1 MDNINYNNEIL
12 EELKVLTGL
21 LTTGSQGLNA
31 SKMFDKSI
39 EDMIRSKKKL
49 TLAEMES
56 AQAYLNSRGQLNT
69 GEKQYLET
77 INKKIKLEQTLQQ
90 ATGTT
95 IQSFSK
101 LTDALLSSERN
112 FSKYSDGLR
121 GLGDAAKSVGDELGG
136 WKKYVGNFVKGSTEV
151 VSAYFKQADSV
162 LKANDDLSKLGTAGA
177 FSTKELLSMGHNAY
191 LTSKN
196 LDLLVNPIKS
206 LGSGLIN
213 LGGTTG
219 EGVKAFAKLTA
230 ITQEQQLQYQ
240 KLGVSQGE
248 LIQTQSDFLK
258 LQAISGISLRN
269 EIKDRVALQKA
280 SLEYQDQVLMLAK
293 LTGEDV
299 ESVKK
304 KQQEAASIYEFQLGI
319 LQLTLK
325 AKNATN
331 EEERQALLKE
341 RDARVKTNSELAART
356 DKEFQVA
363 IQQIMTT
370 GVIGAKES
378 VTLVKR
384 GLLDAAVE
392 FDKNVKSGMDAAKAT
407 DKLLQAYQKQGE
419 YRYERF
425 ANIGAIER
433 GQVGAEGFG
442 MSQDELQYIAR
453 SVGMNFEAMRKQAES
468 EIQAGKVTDDP
479 ALKARAQL
487 TSLEQKA
494 AVSLDKL
501 IAAVNPL
508 MTGLN
513 ATSAA
518 GTAAA
523 IALMGLKNAAHDLI
537 TGKGG
542 GGGGGVI
549 SDIIGGAAGG
559 ALAGKI
565 FSKGTTPTVPGTV
578 GAASGGGFSS
588 LLGRIFG
595 PILGGAFG
603 MAQLGNIEQQEKAG
617 AISSREATAQRAG
630 TVGAVGAGGA
640 GALIGAGVGQ
650 VLIPIPGVGAL
661 IGGAIGGLV
670 GGTGGYYGGKGI
682 ANLTTSGDKKENNLN
697 EAIVNSPTGGGQVLR
712 VSIVDSIP
720 LRVIINEIS
729 ETLSGK
735 SDILEG
741 MKPGDFSRMISGS
754 IGAAF
759 SGDASKL
766 TSAMVQVES
775 SGNTNAVSPKGA
787 TGLMQ
792 VLPSTA
798 MSPGFGMSNIFEFAK
813 FKGEQTLANAQEL
826 LRNPEIGMKYGE
838 MYMKSMLEK
847 YGGNLIHS
855 LVAYN
860 WGPANADKWIKAG
873 ADKAKLPEETRNY
886 ISKVSRLLG
895 ESKPYAKGGMILG
908 PGTGTSDSV
917 PAFNRNTGQPVAL
930 STGEYVLPASI
941 TSMIGKSTLDSMI
954 SNPNTLKRQKGGVIP
969 GMPNNIASVQDLGD
983 GRRETMYS
991 DGTLKM
997 SGPDGE
1003 YYFKNGE
1010 FLKYVS
1016 PTFAGIS
1023 KTLHGSGEEELNYN
1037 VGPLSISQSSSGRKR
1052 ASYDAGLARMSIT
1065 GQGNDITE
1073 ASITGYK
1080 ESGEEKTVSFSKE
1093 EIMKLL
1099 EVTKSEENA
1108 TTTGIAGTA
1117 EPIKEAL
1124 TPYLDKQNDSMA
1136 MLSTLFEKI
1145 LGAIEDGN
1153 GIQQSVLNAARN

>member
-1 MDNINYNNEIL
+1 MDGTNYNYEVL
-12 EELKVLTGL
+12 EELRVLTGL
-21 LTTGSQGLNA
+21 LKSGSQGLNA

-39 EDMIRSKKKL
+39 EEMIRSKKKL

-69 GEKQYLET
+69 AEKQYLET
-77 INKKIKLEQTLQQ
+77 INKKLKLEQTLQQ

-162 LKANDDLSKLGTAGA
+162 LKANDDLSKLGTAGS
-177 FSTKELLSMGHNAY
+177 FSTKELLNMGHNAY

-258 LQAISGISLRN
+258 LQAIAGVNLRN
-269 EIKDRVALQKA
+269 ETKDRVALQKA
-280 SLEYQDQVLMLAK
+280 SLEYQDRLLELAA

-299 ESVKK
+299 ESIKK
-304 KQQEAASIYEFQLGI
+304 KQQDSVRAYEFQVGLAKLELDARKARTKEEADTIRNEIKNRQIILERVSALGNEVVTKGVRQFLSTGQVVGDVIPLVQQGLLPALQQMRDASKSNADATEISNKFIDQANERQQIFIEQGLGTLASLPNDMKETFGQTTEVMEKFNKFLGI
-319 LQLTLK
+319 
-325 AKNATN
+325 
-331 EEERQALLKE
+331 
-341 RDARVKTNSELAART
+341 
-356 DKEFQVA
+356 
-363 IQQIMTT
+363 
-370 GVIGAKES
+370 
-378 VTLVKR
+378 
-384 GLLDAAVE
+384 
-392 FDKNVKSGMDAAKAT
+392 
-407 DKLLQAYQKQGE
+407 
-419 YRYERF
+419 
-425 ANIGAIER
+425 
-433 GQVGAEGFG
+433 
-442 MSQDELQYIAR
+442 
-453 SVGMNFEAMRKQAES
+453 SVGEQSKLVQGQIA
-468 EIQAGKVTDDP
+468 AGKVTDDP

-523 IALMGLKNAAHDLI
+523 IALMGLKDAAMGVV

-559 ALAGKI
+559 ALAGKLL
-565 FSKGTTPTVPGTV
+565 
-578 GAASGGGFSS
+578 GGGGSTGAGILSRLAPALGIVSKMALPLTAGYAAYKGFEGFTADQNAGFGTKLMNAGSS
-588 LLGRIFG
+588 ALSGLTFGLLG
-595 PILGGAFG
+595 
-603 MAQLGNIEQQEKAG
+603 
-617 AISSREATAQRAG
+617 SSAEDIKKQS
-630 TVGAVGAGGA
+630 
-640 GALIGAGVGQ
+640 
-650 VLIPIPGVGAL
+650 
-661 IGGAIGGLV
+661 
-670 GGTGGYYGGKGI
+670 
-682 ANLTTSGDKKENNLN
+682 TTQGSLDQ
-697 EAIVNSPTGGGQVLR
+697 AIVNSPTGGGQVLR

-729 ETLSGK
+729 DTLSGK
-735 SDILEG
+735 SDILQG

-759 SGDASKL
+759 SGDESKL

-895 ESKPYAKGGMILG
+895 ESKPFAKGGMILG

-917 PAFNRNTGQPVAL
+917 PAFNRNTGEPIAL
-930 STGEYVLPASI
+930 STGEYVLPERVTKAIGKNNLDNLVSMADGGIVSDSTYSSSNVASI
-941 TSMIGKSTLDSMI
+941 
-954 SNPNTLKRQKGGVIP
+954 
-969 GMPNNIASVQDLGD
+969 DLSAIN
-983 GRRETMYS
+983 E
-991 DGTLKM
+991 
-997 SGPDGE
+997 
-1003 YYFKNGE
+1003 
-1010 FLKYVS
+1010 
-1016 PTFAGIS
+1016 
-1023 KTLHGSGEEELNYN
+1023 
-1037 VGPLSISQSSSGRKR
+1037 LSIRISTYMETQNNLMTLLTTKLDTMIYELEQS
-1052 ASYDAGLARMSIT
+1052 
-1065 GQGNDITE
+1065 N
-1073 ASITGYK
+1073 
-1080 ESGEEKTVSFSKE
+1080 
-1093 EIMKLL
+1093 
-1099 EVTKSEENA
+1099 
-1108 TTTGIAGTA
+1108 GTQSH
-1117 EPIKEAL
+1117 I
-1124 TPYLDKQNDSMA
+1124 
-1136 MLSTLFEKI
+1136 LS
-1145 LGAIEDGN
+1145 
-1153 GIQQSVLNAARN
+1153 AARI

>member
-1 MDNINYNNEIL
+1 MDGTNYNYEVL
-12 EELKVLTGL
+12 EELRVLTGL
-21 LTTGSQGLNA
+21 LKSGSQGLNA

-39 EDMIRSKKKL
+39 EEMIRSGKKL

-69 GEKQYLET
+69 AEKQYLET
-77 INKKIKLEQTLQQ
+77 INKKLKLEQTLQQ

-162 LKANDDLSKLGTAGA
+162 LKANDDLSKLGTAGS
-177 FSTKELLSMGHNAY
+177 FSTKELLNMGHNAY

-219 EGVKAFAKLTA
+219 EGVKAFSKLTA
-230 ITQEQQLQYQ
+230 ITQEQQLEYQ

-248 LIQTQSDFLK
+248 LIQTQSDFIK
-258 LQAISGISLRN
+258 LQAIAGVNLRN
-269 EIKDRVALQKA
+269 ETKDRVALQKA
-280 SLEYQDQVLMLAK
+280 SLEYQDRLLELAA

-299 ESVKK
+299 ESIKK
-304 KQQEAASIYEFQLGI
+304 KQQDSVRAYEFQVGLAKLELDARKARTKEEADTIRNEIKNRQIILERVSALGNEVVTKGVRQFLSTGQVVGDVIPLVQQGLLPALQQMRDASKSNADATEISNKFIDQANERQQIFIEQGLGTLASLPNDMKETFGQTTEVMEKFNRFLGI
-319 LQLTLK
+319 
-325 AKNATN
+325 
-331 EEERQALLKE
+331 
-341 RDARVKTNSELAART
+341 S
-356 DKEFQVA
+356 VA
-363 IQQIMTT
+363 EQSKLVQGQI
-370 GVIGAKES
+370 A
-378 VTLVKR
+378 
-384 GLLDAAVE
+384 
-392 FDKNVKSGMDAAKAT
+392 
-407 DKLLQAYQKQGE
+407 
-419 YRYERF
+419 
-425 ANIGAIER
+425 
-433 GQVGAEGFG
+433 
-442 MSQDELQYIAR
+442 
-453 SVGMNFEAMRKQAES
+453 
-468 EIQAGKVTDDP
+468 AGKTTTDP
-479 ALKARAQL
+479 MLETRAQL

-494 AVSLDKL
+494 AVGLDKL
-501 IAAVNPL
+501 IAAVSPL
-508 MTGLN
+508 TNGLN

-523 IALMGLKNAAHDLI
+523 IALMGLKNAASDLI

-542 GGGGGVI
+542 GGSGVI
-549 SDIIGGAAGG
+549 GDIIGGVAGG

-595 PILGGAFG
+595 PVLGGAFG